1 MFTSE
6 VTFFALFIVFIIT
19 VLLIDLGVFNKSVHE
34 IKFKEASIWCVVWLI
49 FALGFFMFLK
59 YKGDLIHSPSNL
71 NDLHELTAKY
81 KHSIDI
87 SKITDYNTALNEYK
101 NNLALEFLTG
111 YLIEY
116 ALSVDNVFVMVLIF
130 LAFGMRK
137 KHYKRVL
144 FWGILGAI
152 ILRFIFIFA
161 SSALISHFHWILYI
175 FGGFLILTGIWM
187 FYSRNK
193 EDKIEPQNHPIVKF
207 TSKYFNV
214 YPRNVGNHFTIRK
227 NKVLMITPLF
237 IVLLVIEFS
246 DVIFAV
252 DSIPAIFSV
261 TTDPYIVFFSNIFAI
276 IGLRSLFFLVMN
288 VIDKFHFLKIGL
300 SILLTFIGVKM
311 LLGSWLKTIGF
322 TTAYSLYFVLLI
334 LVVSIAASL
343 IFPKE
348 ARED

>member
-6 VTFFALFIVFIIT
+6 ISFFALFILFVVTI
-19 VLLIDLGVFNKSVHE
+19 LLIDLGVFNKRVHE
-34 IKFKEASIWCVVWLI
+34 IKFKEAIIWCIVWLI
-49 FALGFFMFLK
+49 FAFAFFIFLK
-59 YKGDLIHSPSNL
+59 YKGDLIHTPTNIK
-71 NDLHELTAKY
+71 DLQELTIKY
-81 KHSIDI
+81 KHNIDL
-87 SKITDYNTALNEYK
+87 SSATDYNTALKVYK
-101 NNLALEFLTG
+101 NNLSLEYLTG
-111 YLIEY
+111 YFIEY

-152 ILRFIFIFA
+152 VLRFIFIFI
-161 SSALISHFHWILYI
+161 SSALIMQFHWILYI
-175 FGGFLILTGIWM
+175 FGGFLVLTGIWM

-193 EDKIEPQNHPIVKF
+193 ENKIEPQNHPIVKF
-207 TSKYFNV
+207 SSRYFNV
-214 YPRNVGNHFTIRK
+214 FPRSVGNRFVIRK

-246 DVIFAV
+246 DIIFAV

-261 TTDPYIVFFSNIFAI
+261 TNDPFIVFFSNIFAI

-288 VIDKFHFLKIGL
+288 VIDKFHYLKVGL

-311 LLGSWLKTIGF
+311 LIGSWLKVVGF
-322 TTAYSLYFVLLI
+322 TTADSLYIVLMILI
-334 LVVSIAASL
+334 VSIGASL
-343 IFPKE
+343 IFPKKIE
-348 ARED
+348 E